1 MELAD
6 VTDSKSVGS
15 NTVWVRV
22 PPPAPNTEAPVGCL
36 CVWLSQ
42 TGLEAGGTKRSCGAF
57 CPAGERKQSG
67 RAARS
72 ASKGRFERRVPPPAP
87 NTEAPVGCLCVWLS
101 RTGLEAG
108 GNKTVLWS
116 VLPGRAR
123 STECKQRYA
132 DLCST
137 HLICCIL
144 RRQISRKLLFCR
156 CRLIGSSDKARSM
169 PYKSPPV
176 FRDFPPYLP
185 IRLRK
190 RRNLAEKM

>member
-42 TGLEAGGTKRSCGAF
+42 TGLEAGETKRSCGAF

-101 RTGLEAG
+101 QTGLEAG
-108 GNKTVLWS
+108 ETKRSCGAFCPAGERKQS
-116 VLPGRAR
+116 GRA
-123 STECKQRYA
+123 
-132 DLCST
+132 
-137 HLICCIL
+137 
-144 RRQISRKLLFCR
+144 
-156 CRLIGSSDKARSM
+156 ARSAS
-169 PYKSPPV
+169 KGRFERRVPPPGAARLLSCKLYRSLMWV
-176 FRDFPPYLP
+176 PIKVRDFDG
-185 IRLRK
+185 RGG
-190 RRNLAEKM
+190 AAQ

>member
-1 MELAD
+1 MNPFKKCVKLIYVQNLNTFAGVMELAD

-15 NTVWVRV
+15 NTVWV
-22 PPPAPNTEAPVGCL
+22 
-36 CVWLSQ
+36 
-42 TGLEAGGTKRSCGAF
+42 
-57 CPAGERKQSG
+57 
-67 RAARS
+67 
-72 ASKGRFERRVPPPAP
+72 RVPPPAP

-176 FRDFPPYLP
+176 FRDFPPCLP

-190 RRNLAEKM
+190 KRNLTEKMRKRKDIFDDD

>member
-15 NTVWVRV
+15 NTVWV
-22 PPPAPNTEAPVGCL
+22 
-36 CVWLSQ
+36 
-42 TGLEAGGTKRSCGAF
+42 
-57 CPAGERKQSG
+57 
-67 RAARS
+67 
-72 ASKGRFERRVPPPAP
+72 RVPPPAP

-116 VLPGRAR
+116 VLPGRGAKAVRAR

-132 DLCST
+132 DLCSA
-137 HLICCIL
+137 HLMCCIL

-156 CRLIGSSDKARSM
+156 CRLISSSDKARSM

-176 FRDFPPYLP
+176 FRDFPPVYLLNCGKSGTLQEKCEKENIFSMTIDLP
-185 IRLRK
+185 PVAARTADRIRLPLTTK
-190 RRNLAEKM
+190 E